1 MSIGPRTA
9 PSVGSPLRVQ
19 STTAISLMPFCSPRD
34 LSPLGAHTAR
44 TRSIVILSPILRR
57 VGGGDPGR
65 VRHLPALN
73 IRTGEEHTM
82 RVKVL
87 PDHRRRIFM
96 PGIVRSLLAE
106 LSPNGALSRQ
116 LRNDEGRGARES
128 RTNTPVES
136 GTSAERDER
145 IRLRLPDIGQAKGRM
160 SFGKGADR
168 KA

>member
-1 MSIGPRTA
+1 
-9 PSVGSPLRVQ
+9 
-19 STTAISLMPFCSPRD
+19 
-34 LSPLGAHTAR
+34 
-44 TRSIVILSPILRR
+44 
-57 VGGGDPGR
+57 
-65 VRHLPALN
+65 
-73 IRTGEEHTM
+73 M